1 MRHVW
6 PEKKN
11 PIVDLP
17 IRLQRNPKLTFGN
30 SLSPMGDKD
39 KDLGAASHT
48 VLTGI
53 RLRLRGRLKQE
64 LICITQN
71 GGRAPRERYLDIW
84 GRKKS
89 KSSSISFGPNVYMF
103 EERTVRRS
111 VKTSLIVK

>member
-6 PEKKN
+6 PEKNN

-17 IRLQRNPKLTFGN
+17 IRLQGNPKLTFGN

-48 VLTGI
+48 ALTGV
-53 RLRLRGRLKQE
+53 RLRLRGRQKQG
-64 LICITQN
+64 LICITPN
-71 GGRAPRERYLDIW
+71 GGRAHRERYLDIW

-89 KSSSISFGPNVYMF
+89 QSSSISFGPNVYMY

>member
-17 IRLQRNPKLTFGN
+17 IRLQGNPKLTFGN

-48 VLTGI
+48 VLTGV
-53 RLRLRGRLKQE
+53 RLRLRGRLKHG
-64 LICITQN
+64 LICRTPN

-84 GRKKS
+84 GRKQE
-89 KSSSISFGPNVYMF
+89 SSSISVGPNVYMK
-103 EERTVRRS
+103 EEHRVRRS
-111 VKTSLIVK
+111 VKTSLIIK